1 MKIVLLVAVFFMVCG
16 TLLAEEVQGKITK
29 IDTDRSTL
37 TLSVENQDRTLSI
50 AKGSVIQSLGKKKK
64 PEGVLGG
71 LADLKKGDE
80 ATVTIEKK
88 DGKEVVTRVV
98 ISVAK
103 KPKVPVGSRKVV
115 SVDVE
120 KSTIT
125 LSVDGKDQTL
135 RVEKGASIQKP
146 GKMKKL
152 EEVEGG
158 LKGINSGDEATLTLE
173 KKDGKEV
180 VTRIVLVGKKKAK

>member
-1 MKIVLLVAVFFMVCG
+1 MKIMLLSAVFFMVCG
-16 TLLAEEVQGKITK
+16 TVLAEEVQGKITK

-37 TLSVENQDRTLSI
+37 TLSVENKDRTLSI
-50 AKGSVIQSLGKKKK
+50 AKGLVIQSLGKKKK

-88 DGKEVVTRVV
+88 DGKEVITRVV

-135 RVEKGASIQKP
+135 KVEKGAPIQKS

-173 KKDGKEV
+173 KKDEKEV
-180 VTRIVLVGKKKAK
+180 VTRIVLVGKKKTK

>member
-1 MKIVLLVAVFFMVCG
+1 MKIMLLSAVFFMVCG

-88 DGKEVVTRVV
+88 DGKEVITRGV

-135 RVEKGASIQKP
+135 KVEKGAPIQKP

-173 KKDGKEV
+173 KKDEKEV
-180 VTRIVLVGKKKAK
+180 VTRIVLVGKKKTK

>member
-1 MKIVLLVAVFFMVCG
+1 MKIMLLSAVFFMVCG

-88 DGKEVVTRVV
+88 DGKEVITRVV

-135 RVEKGASIQKP
+135 KVEKGAPIQKP

-173 KKDGKEV
+173 KKDEKEV
-180 VTRIVLVGKKKAK
+180 VTRIVLVGKKKTK

>member
-1 MKIVLLVAVFFMVCG
+1 MKIMLLSAVFFMVCG

-88 DGKEVVTRVV
+88 DGKEVITRVV

-135 RVEKGASIQKP
+135 KVEKGAPIQKP

-173 KKDGKEV
+173 KKDEKEV
-180 VTRIVLVGKKKAK
+180 VTRIVLVGKKKTI

>member
-1 MKIVLLVAVFFMVCG
+1 MKIMLLSAVFFMVCG

-88 DGKEVVTRVV
+88 DGKEVITRVV

-115 SVDVE
+115 SVDVA

-135 RVEKGASIQKP
+135 KVEKGAPIQKP

-158 LKGINSGDEATLTLE
+158 LKGINTGDEATLTLE
-173 KKDGKEV
+173 KKDEKEV
-180 VTRIVLVGKKKAK
+180 VSRIVLVGKKKTK

>member
-1 MKIVLLVAVFFMVCG
+1 MKIMLLSAVFFMVCG

-37 TLSVENQDRTLSI
+37 TLSGENQDRTLSI

-88 DGKEVVTRVV
+88 DGKEVITRVV

-135 RVEKGASIQKP
+135 KVEKGAPIQKP

-173 KKDGKEV
+173 KKDEKEV
-180 VTRIVLVGKKKAK
+180 VTRIVLVGKKKTK

>member
-1 MKIVLLVAVFFMVCG
+1 MKIMLLSAVFFMVCG

-37 TLSVENQDRTLSI
+37 TLSVENQNRTLSI

-88 DGKEVVTRVV
+88 DGKEVITRVV

-135 RVEKGASIQKP
+135 KVEKGAPIQKP

-173 KKDGKEV
+173 KKDEKEV
-180 VTRIVLVGKKKAK
+180 VTRIVLVGKKKTK

>member
-1 MKIVLLVAVFFMVCG
+1 MKIMLLSAVFFMVCG

-88 DGKEVVTRVV
+88 DGKEVITRVV

-115 SVDVE
+115 SVDVA

-135 RVEKGASIQKP
+135 KVEKGAPIQKP

-173 KKDGKEV
+173 KKDEKEV
-180 VTRIVLVGKKKAK
+180 VTRIVLVGKKKTK